1 MTNDKT
7 GAGGGRHPKVELRPL
22 ATLKPARR
30 NARTHSDKQIEQ
42 IAASIR
48 QFGFTNPLL
57 VDDEDRIVAGHG
69 RLEAARRIGIAEI
82 PVIQLSHLGPDELRA
97 YALADNKLAE
107 NAGWDPEIL
116 RIEFAELSTI
126 ELDFD
131 LEITGFSTTEIDL
144 TIGDGNEEPQ
154 DDDNPDELLPAGRCW
169 IGQGELWQ
177 LGDHRLLCGDARS
190 PESYRIL
197 MQDEKARMVFSDP
210 PYNVRVDGHVGGL
223 GSVKHDEFAMA
234 SGEMSRSEFTG
245 FLEEVFVLE
254 AQVSLNGAIHFQCM
268 DWRHMGEMLEAGEA
282 VYSELKNMCVWVK
295 DNAGMGSF
303 FRSQHEL
310 VFVWKV
316 GTDPHLNTVEL
327 GKNGRYRTNVWSY
340 RGASKTGANSDL
352 AMHPTVKPVPMIMD
366 AIKDTSKRGEI
377 VLDAFGGSGSTL
389 IAAEKTKRRA
399 RLIELEPKYCEVTIR
414 RWEKLTGSEAILVS
428 TGRSFAETCASREA
442 NHAFDV
448 EMGFEKEEESE

>member
-1 MTNDKT
+1 MTIEITDAGKT
-7 GAGGGRHPKVELRPL
+7 RHPKVELRPL
-22 ATLKPARR
+22 AALKPAAR

-48 QFGFTNPLL
+48 QFGFTSPVL
-57 VDDEDRIVAGHG
+57 VDDKDQIVAGHG
-69 RLEAARRIGIAEI
+69 RLEAARKIGIAEV
-82 PVIQLSHLGPDELRA
+82 PVIRLSHLGPDELRA

-116 RIEFAELSTI
+116 QIEFAELSAL

-144 TIGDGNEEPQ
+144 AIGDGDDEPDDEE
-154 DDDNPDELLPAGRCW
+154 NPDDLLPAGRCW
-169 IGQGELWQ
+169 IQQGDLWQ
-177 LGDHRLLCGDARS
+177 LGEHRLLCGDARS
-190 PESYRIL
+190 AESYRAL
-197 MQDEKARMVFSDP
+197 MGEEKARMVFSDP

-223 GSVKHDEFAMA
+223 GAVKHDEFAMA
-234 SGEMSRSEFTG
+234 SGEMSRSEFTA
-245 FLEEVFVLE
+245 FLQEVFVLE
-254 AQVSLNGAIHFQCM
+254 AQVSMNGAIHFQCM
-268 DWRHMGEMLEAGEA
+268 DWRHMGEMQEAGEA

-316 GTDPHLNTVEL
+316 GTEPHLNTVEL

-366 AIKDTSKRGEI
+366 AIKDTSRRGEI

-399 RLIELEPKYCEVTIR
+399 RLIELEPKYCQVTIR
-414 RWEKLTGSEAILVS
+414 RWEKFTGCEAILVS
-428 TGRSFAETCASREA
+428 TGRTFAETCASREA

-448 EMGFEKEEESE
+448 EMGFVEDEETA

>member
-1 MTNDKT
+1 MTKKI
-7 GAGGGRHPKVELRPL
+7 AGGGTVHHPKVDLRL
-22 ATLKPARR
+22 LSALKPSQR
-30 NARTHSDKQIEQ
+30 NARTHSDRQIAQ
-42 IAASIR
+42 IAASIQ
-48 QFGFTNPLL
+48 QFGFTNPIL

-69 RLEAARRIGIAEI
+69 RIEAARRLGIAEV
-82 PVIQLSHLGPDELRA
+82 PVIRLAHLSSEELRT
-97 YALADNKLAE
+97 YALADNKLAA

-116 RIEFAELSTI
+116 AIEFSELSEL

-144 TIGDGNEEPQ
+144 AIGDGEEAPA
-154 DDDNPDELLPAGRCW
+154 DEENLDELLPAGRCW
-169 IGQGELWQ
+169 IEPGDLWLLGE
-177 LGDHRLLCGDARS
+177 HRLLCGDSRS
-190 PESYRIL
+190 PASYRAL
-197 MQDEKARMVFSDP
+197 MGDELARMVFSDP

-223 GSVKHDEFAMA
+223 GAVKHEEFAMA
-234 SGEMSRSEFTG
+234 SGEMSRTEFTA
-245 FLEEVFVLE
+245 FLEAVFLNE
-254 AQVSLNGAIHFQCM
+254 AQVSMNGAIHFQCM

-282 VYSELKNMCVWVK
+282 VYSDLKNLCIWSK

-303 FRSQHEL
+303 YRSQHEL

-316 GTDPHLNTVEL
+316 GTEPHLNTVEL
-327 GKNGRYRTNVWSY
+327 GKNGRYRTNIWNY
-340 RGASKTGANSDL
+340 PGASKTGANSDL

-414 RWEKLTGSEAILVS
+414 RWEKLTGKDAVLETSGMA
-428 TGRSFAETCASREA
+428 FAEMCERRKASRALDIELGLIDEEA
-442 NHAFDV
+442 A
-448 EMGFEKEEESE
+448 

>member
-1 MTNDKT
+1 MTNGKA
-7 GAGGGRHPKVELRPL
+7 GAGSGRHPKVELRPL
-22 ATLKPARR
+22 ATLKPAPR
-30 NARTHSDKQIEQ
+30 NARTHSDRQIEQ

-69 RLEAARRIGIAEI
+69 RLEAARRIGVAEV
-82 PVIQLSHLGPDELRA
+82 PVIRLSHLGPDELRA
-97 YALADNKLAE
+97 YALADNKVAE

-116 RIEFAELSTI
+116 KIEFAELSAI

-144 TIGDGNEEPQ
+144 TIGDGDDASD
-154 DDDNPDELLPAGRCW
+154 DDDNPDDLLPSGRCW
-169 IGQGELWQ
+169 IEQDDLWQ
-177 LGDHRLLCGDARS
+177 LGEHRLLCGDARS
-190 PESYRIL
+190 AESYQAV
-197 MQDEKARMVFSDP
+197 MGDEKARMVFSDP

-223 GSVKHDEFAMA
+223 GAVKHDEFAMA
-234 SGEMSRSEFTG
+234 SGEMSRSEFTA

-254 AQVSLNGAIHFQCM
+254 AQVSMNGAIHFQCM

-327 GKNGRYRTNVWSY
+327 GKNGRYRTNVWTY

-366 AIKDTSKRGEI
+366 AMKDTSKRGEI

-399 RLIELEPKYCEVTIR
+399 RLIELEPKYCQVTIR
-414 RWEKLTGSEAILVS
+414 RWEKLTGCEAILAS
-428 TGRSFAETCASREA
+428 TGRTFAETCASREA

-448 EMGFEKEEESE
+448 ELGIEEGEAG